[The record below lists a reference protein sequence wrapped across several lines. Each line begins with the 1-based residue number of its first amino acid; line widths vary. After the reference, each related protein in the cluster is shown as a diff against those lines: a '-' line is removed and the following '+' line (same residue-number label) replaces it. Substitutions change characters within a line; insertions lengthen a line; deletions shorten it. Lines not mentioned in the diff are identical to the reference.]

1 MFGFAIQDG
10 GGGGD
15 CNELPRHYDIVE
27 TKLSEFI
34 FMIPKTQF
42 KNQELSKFQESKNR
56 SIKAS
61 FKNQRFVQSRF
72 KVQVKNQE
80 KTQLR

>member
-42 KNQELSKFQESKNR
+42 KNQELSKFQESKIR
-56 SIKAS
+56 SIKIQGS
-61 FKNQRFVQSRF
+61 SKESREDSIKISIKRVF
-72 KVQVKNQE
+72 SKY
-80 KTQLR
+80 